1 MARRGR
7 PALEVKKSKFERF
20 RVTEEES
27 RELTDICKEFGIEKS
42 TMIRKALRKY
52 LLEEKNIEL
61 WVN

>member
-7 PALEVKKSKFERF
+7 PALEVKKNKFERF